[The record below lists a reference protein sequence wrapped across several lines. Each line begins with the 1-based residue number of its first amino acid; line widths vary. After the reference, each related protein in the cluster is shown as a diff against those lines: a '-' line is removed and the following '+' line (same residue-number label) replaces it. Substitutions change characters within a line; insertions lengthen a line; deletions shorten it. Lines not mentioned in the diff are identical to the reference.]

1 MNLHTIILAAG
12 KGTRMHTNLPKVM
25 QPLAGRPMID
35 HVITTAGKLTNKI
48 STIIGYKKDVLN
60 EHLSANFKNV
70 ETFVQPELNGTAGA
84 VKAAQK
90 KIMDDEDVLILY
102 GDVPLISH
110 ESLKNALNDNH
121 DAVILTMI
129 PKDPFGYGRVI
140 KDDSGL
146 ATEIIEE
153 KDASPEQKKINEV
166 FTGIMIIKGEMLL
179 SSLDEVNNNN
189 AAGEYYLTDVIKIAS
204 KKGVKINPIIVEETE
219 VLGANTKSELHEI
232 ENIFREMKSK
242 DLLEQG
248 ITLSDASRVDV
259 RGNVTAGKDCSI
271 DVNVI
276 LEGEITLG
284 TNVSIG
290 PNCFLKDVV
299 ISDNVSIEA
308 FSHIVS
314 TQIGADC
321 NVGPYA
327 RLREGTVLEDQA
339 KIGNFV
345 ETKKTKIGKGSKANH
360 LAYLGDAEVGEDSN
374 IGAGTITCN
383 YDGTNK
389 HKTKIGNKTFVGTN
403 SSLVAPLNIGN
414 NSYIGAGSVI
424 TKDVEDDALAVARG
438 KQSNKSGW
446 AKNKK

>member
-1 MNLHTIILAAG
+1 MKLHTIILAAG

-153 KDASPEQKKINEV
+153 KDANVEQKKINEV

-204 KKGVKINPIIVEETE
+204 KKGVKINPIVVEETE

-299 ISDNVSIEA
+299 ISDNVFIEA

-446 AKNKK
+446 TKNKK

>member
-35 HVITTAGKLTNKI
+35 HVITTAGTLTNKI

-60 EHLSANFKNV
+60 EHLSENFKNV

-90 KIMDDEDVLILY
+90 NIINDEDVLILY

-110 ESLKNALNDNH
+110 ETLKNALNDNH

-146 ATEIIEE
+146 ATKIIEE
-153 KDASPEQKKINEV
+153 KDASAEQKKINEV

-179 SSLDEVNNNN
+179 SSLEEVNNNN

-204 KKGVKINPIIVEETE
+204 KKGVKINPIVVEETE

-259 RGNVTAGKDCSI
+259 RGDVSAGKDCSI

-276 LEGEITLG
+276 LEGEIKLG

-290 PNCFLKDVV
+290 PNCYLKDVV

>member
-35 HVITTAGKLTNKI
+35 HVITTAGTLTNKI

-90 KIMDDEDVLILY
+90 NIMDDEDVLILY

-110 ESLKNALNDNH
+110 ETLKNALNDNH

-140 KDDSGL
+140 KNDSGL

-153 KDASPEQKKINEV
+153 KDANAEQKKINEV

-204 KKGVKINPIIVEETE
+204 KKGVKINPIVVEETE

-259 RGNVTAGKDCSI
+259 RGDVSAGKDCSI

-276 LEGEITLG
+276 LEGEIKLG

-290 PNCFLKDVV
+290 PNCYLKDVV

>member
-1 MNLHTIILAAG
+1 
-12 KGTRMHTNLPKVM
+12 M

-70 ETFVQPELNGTAGA
+70 ETFIQPELNGTAGA

-129 PKDPFGYGRVI
+129 PKDPFGYGRVL
-140 KDDSGL
+140 KNDSGL

-204 KKGVKINPIIVEETE
+204 KKGVKINPIVVEETE

-290 PNCFLKDVV
+290 PNCYLKDVV

>member
-90 KIMDDEDVLILY
+90 NIMDDEDVLILY

-153 KDASPEQKKINEV
+153 KDASPEQKIINEV

-179 SSLDEVNNNN
+179 SSLGEVNNNN
-189 AAGEYYLTDVIKIAS
+189 AAGEYYLTDIIKIAS
-204 KKGVKINPIIVEETE
+204 KKGVKINPIVVEETE

-259 RGNVTAGKDCSI
+259 RGDVSAGKDCSI

-276 LEGEITLG
+276 LEGEIKLG

-290 PNCFLKDVV
+290 PNCYLKDVV

>member
-1 MNLHTIILAAG
+1 VNLHTIILAAG
-12 KGTRMHTNLPKVM
+12 KGIRMHTNLPKVM
-25 QPLAGRPMID
+25 QSLAGRPMID
-35 HVITTAGKLTNKI
+35 HVITTAGTLTNKI
-48 STIIGYKKDVLN
+48 STVIGYKKDILN

-70 ETFVQPELNGTAGA
+70 KTFVQPELNGTAGA

-90 KIMDDEDVLILY
+90 NIRDDEDVLILY

-110 ESLKNALNDNH
+110 ETLKNALSDNH
-121 DAVILTMI
+121 NAVILTMI
-129 PKDPFGYGRVI
+129 PKEPIGYGRVI

-153 KDASPEQKKINEV
+153 KDANSEQKKINEV

-179 SSLDEVNNNN
+179 SCLNEVGNDN

-204 KKGVKINPIIVEETE
+204 KKGVKINPIVVEETE
-219 VLGANTKSELHEI
+219 VLGANTKNELHEI

-259 RGNVTAGKDCSI
+259 RGDVSAGKDCSI

-276 LEGEITLG
+276 LEGKIMLG

-290 PNCFLKDVV
+290 PNCYLKDVA
-299 ISDNVSIEA
+299 ISDNVRIEA

-327 RLREGTVLEDQA
+327 RLREGTILEDQA

-389 HKTKIGNKTFVGTN
+389 HETKIGNKTFVGTN

-438 KQSNKSGW
+438 KQSNKPDW

>member
-1 MNLHTIILAAG
+1 
-12 KGTRMHTNLPKVM
+12 M
-25 QPLAGRPMID
+25 QPLAGKPMID
-35 HVITTAGKLTNKI
+35 HVITTAGTLTNKI

-60 EHLSANFKNV
+60 EHLSASFKNV

-90 KIMDDEDVLILY
+90 NIINDEDVLILY

-110 ESLKNALNDNH
+110 ETLKNALSDNH

-140 KDDSGL
+140 KNDSGL

-153 KDASPEQKKINEV
+153 KDASAEQKKINEV

-179 SSLDEVNNNN
+179 SSLEEVNNNN

-204 KKGVKINPIIVEETE
+204 KKGVKINPIVVEETE

-259 RGNVTAGKDCSI
+259 RGDVSAEKDCSI

-276 LEGEITLG
+276 LEGEIKLG

-290 PNCFLKDVV
+290 PNCYLKDVV

>member
-1 MNLHTIILAAG
+1 VNLHTIILAAG

-35 HVITTAGKLTNKI
+35 HVITTAGTLTNKI

-129 PKDPFGYGRVI
+129 PKDPFGYGRVL
-140 KDDSGL
+140 KNDSGL

-290 PNCFLKDVV
+290 PNCVLKDVV
-299 ISDNVSIEA
+299 ISDNVFIEA

>member
-25 QPLAGRPMID
+25 QPLAGKPMID
-35 HVITTAGKLTNKI
+35 HVITTAGTLANKI
-48 STIIGYKKDVLN
+48 TTIIGYKKDVLN

-90 KIMDDEDVLILY
+90 NIMDEENVLILY

-110 ESLKNALNDNH
+110 ETLKNALNDNH

-153 KDASPEQKKINEV
+153 KDASAEQKKINEV
-166 FTGIMIIKGEMLL
+166 FTGIMIIKGGMLL
-179 SSLDEVNNNN
+179 SSLGEVNNNN
-189 AAGEYYLTDVIKIAS
+189 AAGEYYLTDVIKIAN
-204 KKGVKINPIIVEETE
+204 KKGVKINPIVVEETE

-242 DLLEQG
+242 DLLEKG

-259 RGNVTAGKDCSI
+259 RGDVSAGKDCSI
-271 DVNVI
+271 DINVI
-276 LEGEITLG
+276 LEGEIKLG

-290 PNCFLKDVV
+290 PNCYLKDVV

-383 YDGTNK
+383 YDGANK

-446 AKNKK
+446 TKNKK

>member
-129 PKDPFGYGRVI
+129 PKDPFGYGRVL
-140 KDDSGL
+140 KNDSGL

-204 KKGVKINPIIVEETE
+204 KKGVKINPIVVEETE

-299 ISDNVSIEA
+299 ISDNVFIEA

>member
-1 MNLHTIILAAG
+1 
-12 KGTRMHTNLPKVM
+12 MHTNLPKVM

-90 KIMDDEDVLILY
+90 NIINDEDVLILY

-129 PKDPFGYGRVI
+129 PKDPFGYGRVL
-140 KDDSGL
+140 KNDSGL

-299 ISDNVSIEA
+299 ISDNVFIEA

>member
-1 MNLHTIILAAG
+1 
-12 KGTRMHTNLPKVM
+12 M

-35 HVITTAGKLTNKI
+35 HVITTAGTLTNKI

-70 ETFVQPELNGTAGA
+70 KTFVQPELNGTAGA

-90 KIMDDEDVLILY
+90 NIMNGEDVLILY

-110 ESLKNALNDNH
+110 ESLKKALNDNH

-140 KDDSGL
+140 KNDSGL

-153 KDASPEQKKINEV
+153 KDANAEQKKINEV

-179 SSLDEVNNNN
+179 SFLDKVNNNN

-204 KKGVKINPIIVEETE
+204 KKGVKINPIVVEETE

-242 DLLEQG
+242 DLLEKG

-259 RGNVTAGKDCSI
+259 RGGVSAGKDCSI

-276 LEGEITLG
+276 LEGEITFG

-290 PNCFLKDVV
+290 PNCYLKDVV
-299 ISDNVSIEA
+299 IGDNVSIEA

-360 LAYLGDAEVGEDSN
+360 LAYLGDAEVGEESN

>member
-1 MNLHTIILAAG
+1 
-12 KGTRMHTNLPKVM
+12 M

-35 HVITTAGKLTNKI
+35 HVITTAGTLTNKI

-60 EHLSANFKNV
+60 EYLSANFKNV
-70 ETFVQPELNGTAGA
+70 NSFVQPELNGTAGA
-84 VKAAQK
+84 VKAAK
-90 KIMDDEDVLILY
+90 KNIMNDEHVLILY

-110 ESLKNALNDNH
+110 ESLKKALNDNH

-140 KDDSGL
+140 KNDSGL

-153 KDASPEQKKINEV
+153 KDANAEQKKINEV

-189 AAGEYYLTDVIKIAS
+189 AAGEYYLTDIIKIAS
-204 KKGVKINPIIVEETE
+204 KKGVKINPIVVEETQ

-259 RGNVTAGKDCSI
+259 RGGVSAGKDCSI

-290 PNCFLKDVV
+290 PNCYLKDVV

-321 NVGPYA
+321 SVGPYA

-389 HKTKIGNKTFVGTN
+389 HQTKIGNKTFVGTN

-438 KQSNKSGW
+438 KQSNKPGW

>member
-1 MNLHTIILAAG
+1 
-12 KGTRMHTNLPKVM
+12 MHTNLPKVM
-25 QPLAGRPMID
+25 QPLAGRPMIN
-35 HVITTAGKLTNKI
+35 HVITTAGTLTNKI

-70 ETFVQPELNGTAGA
+70 KTFVQPELNGTAGA

-90 KIMDDEDVLILY
+90 NISDDEDVLILY
-102 GDVPLISH
+102 GDVPLVSH
-110 ESLKNALNDNH
+110 ETLKNALNDNH

-140 KDDSGL
+140 KNDSGL

-153 KDASPEQKKINEV
+153 KDASAEQKKINEV
-166 FTGIMIIKGEMLL
+166 FTGIMIVKGEMLL
-179 SSLDEVNNNN
+179 SSLEEVNNNN
-189 AAGEYYLTDVIKIAS
+189 AAGEYYLTDVIKIAT
-204 KKGVKINPIIVEETE
+204 KKGVKINPIVVEETE

-259 RGNVTAGKDCSI
+259 RGGVSAGKDCSI

-276 LEGEITLG
+276 LEGEIKLG

-290 PNCFLKDVV
+290 PNCYLKDVV

-327 RLREGTVLEDQA
+327 RLREGTVLEDHA

-383 YDGTNK
+383 YDGANK
-389 HKTKIGNKTFVGTN
+389 HQTKIGNKTFIGTN

-438 KQSNKSGW
+438 KQSNKPGW

>member
-1 MNLHTIILAAG
+1 
-12 KGTRMHTNLPKVM
+12 
-25 QPLAGRPMID
+25 MID
-35 HVITTAGKLTNKI
+35 HVIITAGTLTNKI

-60 EHLSANFKNV
+60 EYLSANFKNV
-70 ETFVQPELNGTAGA
+70 KTFVQPELNGTAGA
-84 VKAAQK
+84 VKAAQNN
-90 KIMDDEDVLILY
+90 IMNDEDVLILY
-102 GDVPLISH
+102 GDVPLISD
-110 ESLKNALNDNH
+110 ESLKKALNDNH

-140 KDDSGL
+140 KNDSGL

-153 KDASPEQKKINEV
+153 KDANAEQKKINEV

-179 SSLDEVNNNN
+179 SSLNEVNNNN

-204 KKGVKINPIIVEETE
+204 KKGVKINPIEVEETE

-242 DLLEQG
+242 DLLEKG

-259 RGNVTAGKDCSI
+259 RGGVSAGKDCSI

-276 LEGEITLG
+276 LEGEIKLG

-290 PNCFLKDVV
+290 PNCYLKDVV

-321 NVGPYA
+321 SVGPYA

-383 YDGTNK
+383 YDGINK
-389 HKTKIGNKTFVGTN
+389 HQTKIGNKTFVGTN

-438 KQSNKSGW
+438 KQSNKLGW

>member
-35 HVITTAGKLTNKI
+35 HVIKSAGTLTNKI
-48 STIIGYKKDVLN
+48 SIIIGYKKDVLN

-70 ETFVQPELNGTAGA
+70 ETFFQPELNGTAGA

-90 KIMDDEDVLILY
+90 NIMDDEDVLILY

-110 ESLKNALNDNH
+110 ETLKNALNDNH

-129 PKDPFGYGRVI
+129 PKDTFGYGRVI
-140 KDDSGL
+140 KNDSGL

-153 KDASPEQKKINEV
+153 KDADAEQKKINEV

-204 KKGVKINPIIVEETE
+204 KKGVKINPIVVEETE

-259 RGNVTAGKDCSI
+259 RGGVSAGKDCSI

-290 PNCFLKDVV
+290 PNCYLKDVV

-321 NVGPYA
+321 SVGPYA

-389 HKTKIGNKTFVGTN
+389 HQTKIGNKTFVGTN

-438 KQSNKSGW
+438 KQSNKPGW

>member
-129 PKDPFGYGRVI
+129 PKDPFGYGRVL
-140 KDDSGL
+140 KNDSGL

>member
-35 HVITTAGKLTNKI
+35 HVIKSAGTLTNKI
-48 STIIGYKKDVLN
+48 SIIIGYKKDVLN

-70 ETFVQPELNGTAGA
+70 ETFFQPELNGTAGA

-90 KIMDDEDVLILY
+90 NIMDDEDVLILY

-110 ESLKNALNDNH
+110 ETLKNALNDNH

-129 PKDPFGYGRVI
+129 PKDTFGYGRVI
-140 KDDSGL
+140 KNDSGL

-153 KDASPEQKKINEV
+153 KDADAEQKKINEV

-204 KKGVKINPIIVEETE
+204 KKGVKINPIVVEETE

-259 RGNVTAGKDCSI
+259 RGGVSAGKDCSI

-284 TNVSIG
+284 NNVSIG
-290 PNCFLKDVV
+290 PNCYLKDAV

-321 NVGPYA
+321 SVGPYA

-389 HKTKIGNKTFVGTN
+389 HQTKIGNKTFVGTN

-438 KQSNKSGW
+438 KQSNKPGW

>member
-1 MNLHTIILAAG
+1 MKLHTIILAAG

-153 KDASPEQKKINEV
+153 KDANVEQKKINEV

-204 KKGVKINPIIVEETE
+204 KKGVKINPIVVEETE

-290 PNCFLKDVV
+290 PNCYLKDVV

>member
-129 PKDPFGYGRVI
+129 PKDPFGYGRVL
-140 KDDSGL
+140 KNDSGL

-259 RGNVTAGKDCSI
+259 RGDVSAGKDCLI

-276 LEGEITLG
+276 LEGEIKLG

-290 PNCFLKDVV
+290 PNCYLKDVV

-424 TKDVEDDALAVARG
+424 TKDIEDDALAVARG

>member
-1 MNLHTIILAAG
+1 
-12 KGTRMHTNLPKVM
+12 M

-35 HVITTAGKLTNKI
+35 HVITTAGTLTNKI

-90 KIMDDEDVLILY
+90 NIMNDEDVLILY

-153 KDASPEQKKINEV
+153 KDANPEQKKINEV

-204 KKGVKINPIIVEETE
+204 KKGVKINPIVVEETE

-259 RGNVTAGKDCSI
+259 RGDVSAGKDCSI

-276 LEGEITLG
+276 LEGEIKLG

-290 PNCFLKDVV
+290 PNCYLRDVV

>member
-129 PKDPFGYGRVI
+129 PKDPFGYGRVL
-140 KDDSGL
+140 KNDSGL

-204 KKGVKINPIIVEETE
+204 KKGVKINPIVVEETE

-259 RGNVTAGKDCSI
+259 RGDVSAGKDCAI

-276 LEGEITLG
+276 LEGEIKLG

-290 PNCFLKDVV
+290 PNCYLKDVV

-389 HKTKIGNKTFVGTN
+389 HKTRIGNKTFVGTN

>member
-1 MNLHTIILAAG
+1 
-12 KGTRMHTNLPKVM
+12 
-25 QPLAGRPMID
+25 
-35 HVITTAGKLTNKI
+35 
-48 STIIGYKKDVLN
+48 TIIGYKKDVLN

-70 ETFVQPELNGTAGA
+70 KTFVQPELNGTAGA

-90 KIMDDEDVLILY
+90 NIMNGEDVLILY

-110 ESLKNALNDNH
+110 ESLKKALNDNH

-140 KDDSGL
+140 KNDSGL

-153 KDASPEQKKINEV
+153 KDANAEQKKINEV

-179 SSLDEVNNNN
+179 SFLDKVNNNN

-204 KKGVKINPIIVEETE
+204 KKGVKINPIVVEETE

-242 DLLEQG
+242 DLLEKG

-259 RGNVTAGKDCSI
+259 RGGVSAGKDCSI

-276 LEGEITLG
+276 LEGEITFG

-290 PNCFLKDVV
+290 PNCYLKDVV
-299 ISDNVSIEA
+299 IGDNVSIEA

-360 LAYLGDAEVGEDSN
+360 LAYLGDAEVGEESN

>member
-35 HVITTAGKLTNKI
+35 HVITTAGTLTNKI

-90 KIMDDEDVLILY
+90 NIMDDEDVLILY

-129 PKDPFGYGRVI
+129 LKDPFGYGRVI

-153 KDASPEQKKINEV
+153 KDANAEQKKINEV

-204 KKGVKINPIIVEETE
+204 KKGVKINPIVVEETE

-259 RGNVTAGKDCSI
+259 RGDVSAEKDCSI

-276 LEGEITLG
+276 LEGEIKLG

-290 PNCFLKDVV
+290 PNCYLKDVV

-389 HKTKIGNKTFVGTN
+389 HQTKIGNKTFVGTN

>member
-1 MNLHTIILAAG
+1 VNLHTIILAAG

-110 ESLKNALNDNH
+110 ESLKNALDDNH

-129 PKDPFGYGRVI
+129 PKDPFGYGRVL
-140 KDDSGL
+140 KNDSGL

-232 ENIFREMKSK
+232 ENIFREMKAK

-299 ISDNVSIEA
+299 ISDNVFIEA

>member
-35 HVITTAGKLTNKI
+35 HVITTAGTLTNKI

-70 ETFVQPELNGTAGA
+70 KTFVQPELNGTAGA

-90 KIMDDEDVLILY
+90 NIMNDEDVLILY

-110 ESLKNALNDNH
+110 ETLKNALNDNH

-153 KDASPEQKKINEV
+153 KDASPEQKIINEV

-179 SSLDEVNNNN
+179 SSLGEVNNNN
-189 AAGEYYLTDVIKIAS
+189 AAGEYYLTDIIKIAS
-204 KKGVKINPIIVEETE
+204 KKGVKINPIVVEETE

-259 RGNVTAGKDCSI
+259 RGDVSAGKDCSI

-276 LEGEITLG
+276 LEGEIKLG

-290 PNCFLKDVV
+290 PNCYLKDVV

-389 HKTKIGNKTFVGTN
+389 HQTKIGNKTFVGTN

>member
-153 KDASPEQKKINEV
+153 KDANAEQKKINEV

-204 KKGVKINPIIVEETE
+204 KKGVKINPIVVEETE

-259 RGNVTAGKDCSI
+259 RGDVSAGKDCSI

-276 LEGEITLG
+276 LEGEIKLG

-290 PNCFLKDVV
+290 PNCYLKDVV

>member
-129 PKDPFGYGRVI
+129 PKDPFGYGRVL
-140 KDDSGL
+140 KNDSGL

-259 RGNVTAGKDCSI
+259 RGDVSAGKDCSI

-276 LEGEITLG
+276 LEGEIKLG

-290 PNCFLKDVV
+290 PNCYLKDVV

>member
-129 PKDPFGYGRVI
+129 PKDPFGYGRVL
-140 KDDSGL
+140 KNDSGL

-299 ISDNVSIEA
+299 ISDNVFIEA

-438 KQSNKSGW
+438 KQSNKPGW

>member
-1 MNLHTIILAAG
+1 
-12 KGTRMHTNLPKVM
+12 MHTNLPKVM

-60 EHLSANFKNV
+60 EHLSTNFKNV
-70 ETFVQPELNGTAGA
+70 KTFVQPELNGTAGA

-90 KIMDDEDVLILY
+90 NIINDEDVLILY

-140 KDDSGL
+140 KNDSGL

-153 KDASPEQKKINEV
+153 KDANAEQKKINEV

-204 KKGVKINPIIVEETE
+204 KKGVKINPIVVEETE

-232 ENIFREMKSK
+232 ENIFRKMKSK

-259 RGNVTAGKDCSI
+259 RGDVSAGKDCSI

-276 LEGEITLG
+276 LEGEIKLG

-290 PNCFLKDVV
+290 PNCYLKDVV

>member
-1 MNLHTIILAAG
+1 
-12 KGTRMHTNLPKVM
+12 M

-35 HVITTAGKLTNKI
+35 HVITTAGTLTNKI

-70 ETFVQPELNGTAGA
+70 KTFVQPELNGTAGA

-90 KIMDDEDVLILY
+90 DVMDDEDVLILY

-110 ESLKNALNDNH
+110 ETLKNALNDNH

-146 ATEIIEE
+146 TTEIIEE
-153 KDASPEQKKINEV
+153 KDANAEQKKINEV

-179 SSLDEVNNNN
+179 SSLDKVNNNN
-189 AAGEYYLTDVIKIAS
+189 AAGEYYLTDIIKIAS
-204 KKGVKINPIIVEETE
+204 KKGVKINPIVVEETE
-219 VLGANTKSELHEI
+219 VLGDNTKSELHEI

-259 RGNVTAGKDCSI
+259 RGDVSAGKDCSI

-290 PNCFLKDVV
+290 PNCYLKDVV

-389 HKTKIGNKTFVGTN
+389 HQTKIGNKTFVGTN

>member
-1 MNLHTIILAAG
+1 VNLHTIILAAG

-35 HVITTAGKLTNKI
+35 HVIITAGTLTNKI

-84 VKAAQK
+84 VQAAQK
-90 KIMDDEDVLILY
+90 NIMDDEDVLILY

-153 KDASPEQKKINEV
+153 KDANPEQKKINEV

-179 SSLDEVNNNN
+179 SSLDKVNNNN
-189 AAGEYYLTDVIKIAS
+189 AAGEYYLTDIIKIAS
-204 KKGVKINPIIVEETE
+204 KKGVKINPIVVEETE

-259 RGNVTAGKDCSI
+259 RGDVSAGKDCSI

-276 LEGEITLG
+276 LEGEIKLG

-290 PNCFLKDVV
+290 PNCYLKDVV

-321 NVGPYA
+321 SVGPYA

-389 HKTKIGNKTFVGTN
+389 HKTKIGNNTFVGTN
-403 SSLVAPLNIGN
+403 SALVAPLNIGN

>member
-153 KDASPEQKKINEV
+153 KDANAEQKKINEV

-259 RGNVTAGKDCSI
+259 RGDVSAGKDCSI

-290 PNCFLKDVV
+290 PNCYLKDVV

>member
-1 MNLHTIILAAG
+1 MEE
-12 KGTRMHTNLPKVM
+12 
-25 QPLAGRPMID
+25 
-35 HVITTAGKLTNKI
+35 
-48 STIIGYKKDVLN
+48 S
-60 EHLSANFKNV
+60 SKN
-70 ETFVQPELNGTAGA
+70 
-84 VKAAQK
+84 
-90 KIMDDEDVLILY
+90 
-102 GDVPLISH
+102 
-110 ESLKNALNDNH
+110 
-121 DAVILTMI
+121 
-129 PKDPFGYGRVI
+129 
-140 KDDSGL
+140 DSGL

-153 KDASPEQKKINEV
+153 KDASAEQKKINEV

-204 KKGVKINPIIVEETE
+204 KKGVKINPIVVEETE

-259 RGNVTAGKDCSI
+259 RGDVSAGKDCSI

-276 LEGEITLG
+276 LEGEIKLG

-290 PNCFLKDVV
+290 PNCYLKDVV

>member
-1 MNLHTIILAAG
+1 
-12 KGTRMHTNLPKVM
+12 MHTNLPKVM

-129 PKDPFGYGRVI
+129 PKDPFGYGRVL
-140 KDDSGL
+140 KNDSGL

-204 KKGVKINPIIVEETE
+204 KKGVKINPIVVEETE

-248 ITLSDASRVDV
+248 ITISDASRVDV
-259 RGNVTAGKDCSI
+259 RGSVSAGKDCSI

-290 PNCFLKDVV
+290 PNCYLKDVV

>member
-1 MNLHTIILAAG
+1 
-12 KGTRMHTNLPKVM
+12 M

-70 ETFVQPELNGTAGA
+70 KTFVQPELNGTAGA

-129 PKDPFGYGRVI
+129 PKDPFGYGRVL
-140 KDDSGL
+140 KNDSGL

-299 ISDNVSIEA
+299 ISDNVFIEA

>member
-1 MNLHTIILAAG
+1 
-12 KGTRMHTNLPKVM
+12 MHTNLPKVM

-35 HVITTAGKLTNKI
+35 HVITTAGTLTNKI
-48 STIIGYKKDVLN
+48 STIIGHKKDVLN
-60 EHLSANFKNV
+60 EHLITNFKNV

-90 KIMDDEDVLILY
+90 NIMDDEDVLILY

-121 DAVILTMI
+121 DAVILTMT

-153 KDASPEQKKINEV
+153 KDANAEQKKINEV

-204 KKGVKINPIIVEETE
+204 KKGVKINPIVVEETE

-259 RGNVTAGKDCSI
+259 RGSVSAGKDCSI

-276 LEGEITLG
+276 LEGKITLG
-284 TNVSIG
+284 INVSIG
-290 PNCFLKDVV
+290 PNCYLKDVV
-299 ISDNVSIEA
+299 IGDNVSIEA

-389 HKTKIGNKTFVGTN
+389 HQTKIGNKTFVGTN

-424 TKDVEDDALAVARG
+424 TKDVEDGALAVARG

>member
-1 MNLHTIILAAG
+1 
-12 KGTRMHTNLPKVM
+12 M
-25 QPLAGRPMID
+25 QPLAGKPMID
-35 HVITTAGKLTNKI
+35 HVITTAGTLANKI
-48 STIIGYKKDVLN
+48 TTIIGYKKDVLN

-90 KIMDDEDVLILY
+90 NIMDEENVLILY

-110 ESLKNALNDNH
+110 ETLKNALNDNH

-153 KDASPEQKKINEV
+153 KDASAEQKKINEV
-166 FTGIMIIKGEMLL
+166 FTGIMIIKGGMLL
-179 SSLDEVNNNN
+179 SSLGEVNNNN
-189 AAGEYYLTDVIKIAS
+189 AAGEYYLTDVIKIAN
-204 KKGVKINPIIVEETE
+204 KKGVKINPIVVEETE

-242 DLLEQG
+242 DLLEKG

-259 RGNVTAGKDCSI
+259 RGDVSAGKDCSI
-271 DVNVI
+271 DINVI
-276 LEGEITLG
+276 LEGEIKLG

-290 PNCFLKDVV
+290 PNCYLKDVV

-446 AKNKK
+446 TKNKK